1 MAELEAR
8 VTDLK
13 TLIKEADG
21 ENAAGPD
28 FRREVEALI
37 DAFYADLGAIRTI
50 DLNRLFDLFL
60 IKTLYIERRSRSYE
74 ALDYLGRML
83 TRYLFTRELSP
94 VPGRTY
100 FLSEV
105 LSELERP
112 SGHFQ
117 NSFEAF
123 RRFGDNAL
131 FLTGVFAQSL
141 RRPRRRRGGMLG
153 NVAPLVDES
162 YYVSTGRT
170 FYRLASEHELAEETE
185 QRELLARLAEYFTVY
200 REALNEASER
210 YILGFDMPR
219 IADLMLDQFNAYRR
233 TNDER
238 HLENARKYAAILKL
252 DKANFP
258 SLFRSEARPVLLDD
272 PGRKASRPS

>member
-1 MAELEAR
+1 VAELETRIAA
-8 VTDLK
+8 LK
-13 TLIKEADG
+13 ETIRGADG
-21 ENAAGPD
+21 ENVVSAE

-37 DAFYADLGAIRTI
+37 DAFYEDLGAIRAI

-60 IKTLYIERRSRSYE
+60 IKTLYVERHSRSYD

-94 VPGRTY
+94 IAGRGY
-100 FLSEV
+100 FLSDV
-105 LSELERP
+105 LSEIERP

-131 FLTGVFAQSL
+131 FVTGIFSASL
-141 RRPRRRRGGMLG
+141 RRPRRKRTGVLG
-153 NVAPLVDES
+153 QVAPLVDES
-162 YYVSTGRT
+162 YYVSSGRT
-170 FYRLASEHELAEETE
+170 FYRLASEHELAEETD
-185 QRELLARLAEYFTVY
+185 QRELLARLADYFTIY
-200 REALNEASER
+200 REALSEASER

-233 TNDER
+233 TNDEK
-238 HLENARKYAAILKL
+238 HLESARKYAAILKL
-252 DKANFP
+252 DRASFP
-258 SLFRSEARPVLLDD
+258 SLFKSRPRAVLLSD
-272 PGRKASRPS
+272 PASSP